1 MDPAAKLRY
10 ITTILDPDYP
20 KVFGL
25 DRVKDDE
32 TIYVTEGPID
42 SLFIR
47 NGIAMCGSDVSI
59 DSFSFDDIVYVFDN
73 EPRNREICDRMSK
86 VIDMGYKIVI
96 WPSSIKEKDINDMIL
111 SNNSPQGIIDKN
123 TFQGIQAKIKFTE
136 WKKV

>member
-1 MDPAAKLRY
+1 MEDYNVWAKTNNSKKESRIIIPLLTKDGQLFGYQARSLDPAAKLRY

-47 NGIAMCGSDVSI
+47 YGIAMCGSDVSI

-86 VIDMGYKIVI
+86 VIDMGYKTF
-96 WPSSIKEKDINDMIL
+96 DHL
-111 SNNSPQGIIDKN
+111 S
-123 TFQGIQAKIKFTE
+123 
-136 WKKV
+136 